1 MSGIA
6 LRWDELGVL
15 VFRLGVAVASAML
28 NVPLRL
34 RPSVWWA
41 VAASGS
47 EGDVMPEQDERR
59 ARASVAENSVKNFFF
74 MVTPFVGIALYYIIQ
89 LYGRFCEIQVENG
102 FSWWKKGMVEGM
114 ALRQAQGP

>member
-15 VFRLGVAVASAML
+15 VFRLGSAVASAML

-34 RPSVWWA
+34 RPSAWWA

-59 ARASVAENSVKNFFF
+59 ARASVARVAENSVKNFFF
-74 MVTPFVGIALYYIIQ
+74 MGTPFVGMTLYYII
-89 LYGRFCEIQVENG
+89 
-102 FSWWKKGMVEGM
+102 
-114 ALRQAQGP
+114 RQIL

>member
-6 LRWDELGVL
+6 LRWDCPCELL
-15 VFRLGVAVASAML
+15 LRLGSAVAFAML

-34 RPSVWWA
+34 RPSAWWA

-74 MVTPFVGIALYYIIQ
+74 MGTPFVGMTLYYII
-89 LYGRFCEIQVENG
+89 
-102 FSWWKKGMVEGM
+102 
-114 ALRQAQGP
+114 RQIL